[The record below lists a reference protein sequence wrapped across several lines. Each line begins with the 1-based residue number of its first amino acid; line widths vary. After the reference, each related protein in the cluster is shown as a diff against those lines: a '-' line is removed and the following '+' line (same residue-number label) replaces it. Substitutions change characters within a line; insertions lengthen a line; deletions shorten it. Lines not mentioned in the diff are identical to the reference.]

1 MGSKKWGTILRLLK
15 KRGKSIRV
23 VEAEAIAARG
33 GHVFLNGEGFKK
45 WSGVVGQA
53 AVYTQEKPKIKLL
66 NTFVE
71 VLEAVR
77 ECDNST
83 TPQLPERELV
93 EGLLKDLEE
102 ITSAK

>member
-1 MGSKKWGTILRLLK
+1 MGSKKWGAILRLLK

-23 VEAEAIAARG
+23 VEAEAIAGHG
-33 GHVFLNGEGFKK
+33 GYVFLDGEGFKE
-45 WSGVVGQA
+45 WSGVVGEA
-53 AVYTQEKPKIKLL
+53 AAYTQEKPEIKLL

-71 VLEAVR
+71 VLGAVR

-83 TPQLPERELV
+83 TPQLPEKELV

-102 ITSAK
+102 IVSVK